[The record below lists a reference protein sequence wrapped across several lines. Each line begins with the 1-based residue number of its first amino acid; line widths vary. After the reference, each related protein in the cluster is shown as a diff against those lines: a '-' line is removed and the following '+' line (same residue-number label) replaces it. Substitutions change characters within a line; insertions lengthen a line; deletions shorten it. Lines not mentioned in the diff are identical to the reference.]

1 VNTLKNWIALSGA
14 VLALAVTAGADDIG
28 KKMVDP
34 VSAKMITVAKE
45 TPFVVVNQTRY
56 YFTDAKNREAFL
68 KAPETFLKAPVEC
81 PVRGIKGKA
90 SKTNR
95 LVVNDQIVYFCC
107 AGCNM
112 GFKKEPNNF
121 LSKLNDPVSGKEFNL
136 VADSPKVEAEGSV
149 YFFETE
155 ENKAAFEKEPAKYIK
170 VKLQ

>member
-1 VNTLKNWIALSGA
+1 MKTLKNWFALGAA

-28 KKMVDP
+28 KKVLDP
-34 VSAKMITVAKE
+34 VSNKMITVAKE
-45 TPFVVVNQTRY
+45 TPFLVVNQQKL

-68 KAPETFLKAPVEC
+68 KTPEAFLKTPVEC

-95 LVVNDQIVYFCC
+95 LVVNDQLVYFCC

-136 VADSPKVEAEGSV
+136 VADSPKVEMDGAV
-149 YFFETE
+149 YFFETD
-155 ENKAAFEKEPAKYIK
+155 ENKAAFEKEPAKFIK